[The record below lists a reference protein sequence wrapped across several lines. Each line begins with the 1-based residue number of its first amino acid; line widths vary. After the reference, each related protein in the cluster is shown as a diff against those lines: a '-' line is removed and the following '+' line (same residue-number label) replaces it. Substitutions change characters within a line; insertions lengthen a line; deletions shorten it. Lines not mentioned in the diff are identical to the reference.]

1 MDTRIMCANRG
12 GAIVGFIISRMAR
25 QLCDEFAQGRG
36 ARIKTRPIAELAAE
50 EGLLPLCVLPR
61 LGDAAFDSGGK
72 AGIHV
77 GQVGELAHA
86 DRLHRRQGRGE
97 AARRKTI
104 AACAQDDR
112 RPGSGFSQASTVQHL
127 RSGSTGICDARA
139 CIPVYPSRYTGIPLT
154 VYR

>member
-1 MDTRIMCANRG
+1 MCANRG

-77 GQVGELAHA
+77 GQVGELAAEEPRPGPLPRAELQNQPRPRPLHA
-86 DRLHRRQGRGE
+86 DLCWVHVGE
-97 AARRKTI
+97 EA
-104 AACAQDDR
+104 
-112 RPGSGFSQASTVQHL
+112 G
-127 RSGSTGICDARA
+127 
-139 CIPVYPSRYTGIPLT
+139 LT
-154 VYR
+154 SESAI